1 MITHDLG
8 VIARMCDR
16 VVVMYGGK
24 VVEQGTAQEIFYNTA
39 HPYTKGLMDL
49 SQNWIRRKVRD

>member
-24 VVEQGTAQEIFYNTA
+24 VVEQELHRRFSIIQHI
-39 HPYTKGLMDL
+39 H
-49 SQNWIRRKVRD
+49 IRRD